1 MAFGNIM
8 SGHHMHEVAIEMI
21 LELFKIQMCQGMC
34 NALMKV
40 SMLSL
45 QVYEIL
51 VMETRPGQAIS
62 IIECDMQV
70 SPQASLMHGATFVV
84 ENRLFIEH
92 RI

>member
-1 MAFGNIM
+1 
-8 SGHHMHEVAIEMI
+8 
-21 LELFKIQMCQGMC
+21 
-34 NALMKV
+34 
-40 SMLSL
+40 MLSL

-70 SPQASLMHGATFVV
+70 SPQASLMHGVTFVV

-92 RI
+92 RILMSFIPFSVMHSYEPPSTVRSSESC